1 MCYALP
7 DLNIPAAAPPPHSRA
22 VHTFPCCH
30 CKAVFLTF
38 QLAGSAV
45 IAFGLWFRF
54 GGTMKDFSSEDK
66 SPEYFYVGE

>member
-1 MCYALP
+1 MFQEHVL
-7 DLNIPAAAPPPHSRA
+7 
-22 VHTFPCCH
+22 F
-30 CKAVFLTF
+30 TF

-66 SPEYFYVGE
+66 SPEYFYMAKCTRTLDFEKPKTITTLGDSPKDWLF